1 MIAQNIANI
10 KKQIDYSKVTLIA
23 VTKTRS
29 VNEIQQAVNAGQQ
42 HFGEN
47 YLQESIE
54 KIQSLEGQNLIW
66 HFIGPI
72 QSNKTAL
79 IAQNFD
85 WVHSV
90 DRFKIAKRLSEQR
103 PKNLA
108 KLKICIQ
115 INIDNEATKSGVLVE
130 DLQALIIKI
139 KQLEN
144 ISLEGLMCIPKKD
157 SKNAFANMQKLKEQ
171 FSLNELSMGMSYDFE
186 EAIKFGSTMIR
197 VGQNIF
203 GARE

>member
-1 MIAQNIANI
+1 MIAQNITNI
-10 KKQIDYSKVTLIA
+10 KNQIDCSKVTLIA
-23 VTKTRS
+23 VTKTRT
-29 VNEIQQAVNAGQQ
+29 VNEIQQAVDAGQQ

-47 YLQESIE
+47 YLQEAIG
-54 KIQSLEGQNLIW
+54 KIKVLDEQKVIW

-90 DRFKIAKRLSEQR
+90 GRLKIAKRLNEQR

-115 INIDNEATKSGVLVE
+115 INIDNEATKSGVLIE
-130 DLQALIIKI
+130 DLQDLIMEIN
-139 KQLEN
+139 QLEN

-157 SKNAFANMQKLKEQ
+157 SKNAFVNMQKLKEQ
-171 FSLNELSMGMSYDFE
+171 FSLKELSMGMSYDFE

-197 VGQNIF
+197 VGQDIF
-203 GARE
+203 GARK